1 MLLLS
6 FIFPA
11 VEEIGLRGHWL
22 DELQQRFDP
31 VVAGLLNGAAWAVW
45 HTPFVCLACYYANT
59 TFSPQLWWW
68 LPSIVLQTLLI
79 LSFQFLKLC
88 QPQQQ
93 RTG

>member
-31 VVAGLLNGAAWAVW
+31 VVAGLLHGAAWAVW
-45 HTPFVCLACYYANT
+45 HTPFVWFPGYST
-59 TFSPQLWWW
+59 
-68 LPSIVLQTLLI
+68 V
-79 LSFQFLKLC
+79 
-88 QPQQQ
+88 
-93 RTG
+93 